1 MKQLTQNLKSGTME
15 LLEVSVPALNPGN
28 LLVKTHY
35 SLISAGTEFTK
46 VATARKGYI
55 AKAKAKPEQV
65 KQVKVKKLEDYQPGV
80 SRALVLD
87 ALKKVAKSPKP
98 SQKHSEQPVSAS
110 KGT

>member
-1 MKQLTQNLKSGTME
+1 MPKLNTNQPHY
-15 LLEVSVPALNPGN
+15 VS
-28 LLVKTHY
+28 
-35 SLISAGTEFTK
+35 
-46 VATARKGYI
+46 
-55 AKAKAKPEQV
+55 
-65 KQVKVKKLEDYQPGV
+65 KKLEDYQPGA